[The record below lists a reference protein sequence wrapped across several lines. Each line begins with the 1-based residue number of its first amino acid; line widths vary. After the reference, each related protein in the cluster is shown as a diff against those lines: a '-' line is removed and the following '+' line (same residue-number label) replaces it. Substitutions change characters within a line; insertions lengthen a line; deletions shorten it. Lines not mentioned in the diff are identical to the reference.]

1 MRMRLTR
8 TSCGAA
14 LLELSAECH
23 REKERERGGEGP
35 THKVYVQCKRG
46 SYFDYCFRAS
56 VCVRC
61 AWHCFDSFAFLGSLS
76 QALYVH
82 TQRERARERGADKI
96 LVLCAAVFI
105 AICCLLCMLYAPA
118 YVAFM

>member
-1 MRMRLTR
+1 M
-8 TSCGAA
+8 CNVNVA
-14 LLELSAECH
+14 LILIIASG
-23 REKERERGGEGP
+23 RE
-35 THKVYVQCKRG
+35 
-46 SYFDYCFRAS
+46 
-56 VCVRC
+56 CVRC

-82 TQRERARERGADKI
+82 TQRVEREREIQRERGADKI
-96 LVLCAAVFI
+96 LCAAVFI

>member
-23 REKERERGGEGP
+23 TERERERGGDADSA

-46 SYFDYCFRAS
+46 SYFDYCFR
-56 VCVRC
+56 VCVC
-61 AWHCFDSFAFLGSLS
+61 GVLG
-76 QALYVH
+76 
-82 TQRERARERGADKI
+82 I
-96 LVLCAAVFI
+96 VLIVLHFWG
-105 AICCLLCMLYAPA
+105 P
-118 YVAFM
+118 